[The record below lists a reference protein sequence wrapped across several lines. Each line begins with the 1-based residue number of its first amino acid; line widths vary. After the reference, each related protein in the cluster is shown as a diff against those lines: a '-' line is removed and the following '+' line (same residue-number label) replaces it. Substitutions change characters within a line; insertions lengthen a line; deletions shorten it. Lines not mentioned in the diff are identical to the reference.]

1 MENVLYVLKCIAF
14 VIVPLVVW
22 GLLAF
27 LLESWVEKMVNK
39 GRLPEE
45 YAFSDKIGLI
55 GAPIL
60 LLLMFAFV
68 SFIYETYKAVM

>member
-1 MENVLYVLKCIAF
+1 MKFIVF
-14 VIVPLVVW
+14 VVVFFVAW
-22 GLLAF
+22 GFLAF
-27 LLESWVEKMVNK
+27 FLQNWVEKMVEK

-55 GAPIL
+55 GAPLL

-68 SFIYETYKAVM
+68 SFVYETYKAVM

>member
-1 MENVLYVLKCIAF
+1 MKF
-14 VIVPLVVW
+14 IVFAVVALVAW
-22 GLLAF
+22 GVLAF
-27 LLESWVEKMVNK
+27 FLSNWVEKMVNK

>member
-1 MENVLYVLKCIAF
+1 MKFIIFA
-14 VIVPLVVW
+14 IVSLVAW
-22 GLLAF
+22 GFLAF
-27 LLESWVEKMVNK
+27 FLSNWVEKMVDK

-60 LLLMFAFV
+60 LLLIFAFV

>member
-1 MENVLYVLKCIAF
+1 MENVLFVLKCIAI
-14 VIVPLVVW
+14 VVVPLVVW
-22 GLLAF
+22 GLLAS
-27 LLESWVEKMVNK
+27 LLESWLEKMVDK

-45 YAFSDKIGLI
+45 YAFFDKIGLI